1 MLGPLGPA
9 ITSLVRSCGY
19 SIKLDPVRP
28 SRRTKRLT
36 LHHTATGNY
45 YLPTDAKGDGL
56 ANLIIAGEIGDP
68 WLMDIATKYIQPGTT
83 VLDVGS
89 NFGQMAVLFSNFAAR
104 VHAFEAE
111 PWVYEILTKNII
123 ANRNDDLRGIIV
135 PHYGAVWEEE
145 GKTFIFPEV
154 QFEEGE
160 VPCYGS
166 HGLDFNA
173 TNGREVKSITVDSL
187 CICEK
192 VSFMKT
198 DVEGCDLQ
206 AMRGARRTIEKN
218 RMPIVFEYAFHLEEK
233 FGMHFQDYVD
243 FVASIGYKFDKTN
256 GGYNYLIL
264 PEEM

>member
-1 MLGPLGPA
+1 MFGNVGPA
-9 ITSLVRSCGY
+9 ITKCFHAAGY
-19 SIKLDPVRP
+19 SIKLDPIRP

-45 YLPTDAKGDGL
+45 YLPTDAKGDGI
-56 ANLIIAGEIGDP
+56 ANTIIANQISDP

-89 NFGQMAVLFSNFAAR
+89 NFGQMAVLFAR
-104 VHAFEAE
+104 LSGKVHAFEAE
-111 PWVYEILTKNII
+111 PWIYEILERNIA
-123 ANRNDDLRGIIV
+123 ANTDSGIII
-135 PHYGAVWEEE
+135 PHFGAVWEES

-154 QFEEGE
+154 QFEEGD

-173 TNGREVKSITVDSL
+173 TTGREIPSRTVDEL
-187 CICEK
+187 NIQEPI
-192 VSFMKT
+192 SFMKT

-206 AMRGARRTIEKN
+206 VMRGARKTIMRN
-218 RMPIVFEYAFHLEEK
+218 RMPIVFEYAYHLEEK
-233 FGMHFQDYVD
+233 FNMHFQDYVD
-243 FVASIGYKFDKTN
+243 FVEGINYRFDKTN

-264 PEEM
+264 PEELV